1 MSDAPES
8 LDDFSGLARLF
19 PLPNLVL
26 FPHVAQPLHI
36 FEPRYRQMLADALEG
51 DRLIAMA
58 LLCPGWETECDKQ
71 PPIHPIVCLGRVRQ
85 EQRLPDGR
93 YNLLLQG
100 LQRARILEEVKT
112 DRLYRVAR
120 VELIEDEPVPSELR
134 EQALHQQL
142 VRKVTPYFSANAQ
155 AEEQVQKLLHSDLP
169 LGVLCDI
176 FCFALP
182 LATELKQQLLQELRV
197 EERVVLLLGSLGTPQ
212 SKEKQAESPSQRR
225 FPPEFSSN

>member
-1 MSDAPES
+1 MTEDPQS

-19 PLPNLVL
+19 PLSDLVL

-58 LLCPGWETECDKQ
+58 LLSPGGEAGDEKRL
-71 PPIHPIVCLGRVRQ
+71 PIYPVVCLGRVFQ

-100 LQRARILEEVKT
+100 LRRARILGEVKS

-120 VELIEDEPVPSELR
+120 VELLDDEPVPSEER
-134 EQALHQQL
+134 EQVLHEHL
-142 VRKVTPYFSANAQ
+142 VRKVTPYFSANEAGK
-155 AEEQVQKLLHSDLP
+155 EQVRELLESDLP

-176 FCFALP
+176 FSFALP
-182 LATELKQQLLQELRV
+182 LGPEIKQQLLQELRV
-197 EERVVLLLGSLGTPQ
+197 EARAAKLIGSLDSPPPT
-212 SKEKQAESPSQRR
+212 EESVEDPPRR
-225 FPPEFSSN
+225 GFPPEFSTN